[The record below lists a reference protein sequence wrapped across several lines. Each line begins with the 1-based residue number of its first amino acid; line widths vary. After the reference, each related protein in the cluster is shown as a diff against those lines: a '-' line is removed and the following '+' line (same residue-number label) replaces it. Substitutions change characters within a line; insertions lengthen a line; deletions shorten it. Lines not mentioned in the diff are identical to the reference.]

1 MDTEIMESE
10 LLQEKEVTKESGDDS
25 GHATETEDEDSHDQD
40 HDKDHDKEDIHH
52 SSSPDTHT
60 DQPYERQIGKHM
72 SRIRFLM
79 HFIRIS
85 RSGYLDS

>member
-25 GHATETEDEDSHDQD
+25 GHATETEDEDSHDQ
-40 HDKDHDKEDIHH
+40 DHDKEDIHH

-85 RSGYLDS
+85 RYLDI

>member
-10 LLQEKEVTKESGDDS
+10 LLKKKEVTKESGDDS
-25 GHATETEDEDSHDQD
+25 GHATETEDEDSQDQGQ
-40 HDKDHDKEDIHH
+40 DHDKEDIHH

-79 HFIRIS
+79 LIIRIS

>member
-40 HDKDHDKEDIHH
+40 HDKEDIHH

-72 SRIRFLM
+72 SRIRFLV

>member
-40 HDKDHDKEDIHH
+40 HDKEDIHH

-79 HFIRIS
+79 LIIRIS

>member
-40 HDKDHDKEDIHH
+40 HERDKEDIHH
-52 SSSPDTHT
+52 SSSSDTHT

>member
-25 GHATETEDEDSHDQD
+25 GHATETEDEDSHDQ
-40 HDKDHDKEDIHH
+40 DKEDIHH